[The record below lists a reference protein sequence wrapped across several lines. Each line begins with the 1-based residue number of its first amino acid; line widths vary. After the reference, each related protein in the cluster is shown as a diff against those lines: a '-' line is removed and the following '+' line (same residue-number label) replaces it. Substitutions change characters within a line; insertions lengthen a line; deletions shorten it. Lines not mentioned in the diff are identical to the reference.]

1 MDGQVPAAQAL
12 SAAPGGSPDALETAV
27 AELADSFSTPLTA
40 IVGFA
45 ELLRTRDSE
54 HVRRE
59 APRHIQEEAE
69 SLLRELDVHLQR
81 VRAGAGSRQGADPSP
96 GRLPGQRI

>member
-1 MDGQVPAAQAL
+1 MDARDAADRRACSEL
-12 SAAPGGSPDALETAV
+12 EEAIAEPGYRLRAS
-27 AELADSFSTPLTA
+27 LTA

-59 APRHIQEEAE
+59 APRL
-69 SLLRELDVHLQR
+69 S
-81 VRAGAGSRQGADPSP
+81 
-96 GRLPGQRI
+96 